1 VRAAPFFKVYHQAV
15 TAAPRLLLPNLT
27 EPRSRFAGP
36 VDQGAAIYVIALKDD
51 IRIFAVMSAL

>member
-36 VDQGAAIYVIALKDD
+36 VDQAP
-51 IRIFAVMSAL
+51 RST